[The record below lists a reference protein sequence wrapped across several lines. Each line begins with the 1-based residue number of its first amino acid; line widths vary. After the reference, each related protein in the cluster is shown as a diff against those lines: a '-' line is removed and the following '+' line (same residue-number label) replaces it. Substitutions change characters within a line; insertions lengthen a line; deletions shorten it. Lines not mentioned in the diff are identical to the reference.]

1 MFNEKNVS
9 FVNRQKLWNFYNEK
23 LSKAV
28 DIGYSSDLDFYD
40 EDLAKSLK
48 ENIKDKIK
56 IPEICVPLKCWLQ
69 RCRISGIL
77 WIWV

>member
-28 DIGYSSDLDFYD
+28 DIGYSSDLEFYD

-48 ENIKDKIK
+48 ENIAQFSAFKETSFKNEVEALLTDGKHLRSK
-56 IPEICVPLKCWLQ
+56 
-69 RCRISGIL
+69 
-77 WIWV
+77 